1 MEALEVR
8 EPRYRS
14 KQVPKEARM
23 NWDQVEGRWT
33 QLTNSAKEN
42 WAKLTDDDLNE
53 ISGKREQLITKLQEV
68 YGITRKESDKQVW
81 DWGKSVERTQK
92 KIA

>member
-1 MEALEVR
+1 
-8 EPRYRS
+8 
-14 KQVPKEARM
+14 M

-33 QLTNSAKEN
+33 QLTGSAKQN
-42 WAKLTDDDLNE
+42 WTKLTEDDLDQV
-53 ISGKREQLITKLQEV
+53 SGKREQLITKIQEV

>member
-1 MEALEVR
+1 
-8 EPRYRS
+8 
-14 KQVPKEARM
+14 M

-33 QLTNSAKEN
+33 QLTGSAKEN
-42 WAKLTDDDLNE
+42 WTKLTEDDLDQV
-53 ISGKREQLITKLQEV
+53 SGKREQLITKIQEV

>member
-1 MEALEVR
+1 
-8 EPRYRS
+8 
-14 KQVPKEARM
+14 M

-33 QLTNSAKEN
+33 LLMSSAKEN
-42 WAKLTDDDLNE
+42 WAKLTDDDLGQ
-53 ISGKREQLITKLQEV
+53 ICGKREQLITKLQEV

>member
-1 MEALEVR
+1 
-8 EPRYRS
+8 
-14 KQVPKEARM
+14 M
-23 NWDQVEGRWT
+23 NWDQVEDRWT
-33 QLTNSAKEN
+33 QLMGSAKEN
-42 WAKLTDDDLNE
+42 WTKLTEDDLDQV
-53 ISGKREQLITKLQEV
+53 SGKREQLITKIQEV